1 MLDALI
7 SGGSAMM
14 RNKWARGALGGAAVG
29 GVGGLMG
36 GEGSGGFWGGV
47 LGGAAAGAALGGF
60 GYGVKGGRN
69 LMQRGLAKGS
79 RFAAANMGVGTATAK
94 LTTGQKAFGRV
105 YDAMTGARATTFAN
119 KHGNKA
125 LMALGA
131 GSASLI
137 GASMM
142 SSNRGY

>member
-1 MLDALI
+1 MWGAI
-7 SGGSAMM
+7 GKAGSAVM
-14 RNKWARGALGGAAVG
+14 RNKWSRGATFGAAVG

-36 GEGSGGFWGGV
+36 GDGAGGFWGGV
-47 LGGAAAGAALGGF
+47 AGGAAAGAALGGF

-69 LMQRGLAKGS
+69 LMQRGLAKTG
-79 RFAAANMGVGTATAK
+79 RFAANQGGAVAGKNAN
-94 LTTGQKAFGRV
+94 LYQKAMGGLYSGATGNR
-105 YDAMTGARATTFAN
+105 MTSFSN

-137 GASMM
+137 GASAL
-142 SSNRGY
+142 SSNRSL